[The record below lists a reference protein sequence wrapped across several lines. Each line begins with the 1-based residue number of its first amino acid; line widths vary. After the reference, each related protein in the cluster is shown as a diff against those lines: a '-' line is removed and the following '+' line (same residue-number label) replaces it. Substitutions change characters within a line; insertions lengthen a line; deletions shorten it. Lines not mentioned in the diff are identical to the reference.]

1 MEAIGVLLVVI
12 SLPLML
18 RWIPPNH
25 VYGLR
30 IPATLNDKSVWYDA
44 NALSGRH
51 LFVLGVVMVAL
62 EFVLP
67 VSMRMWTLRVIGFAG
82 FFGIMIADWRTANRW
97 ARERKGGYIDG
108 YARPVEPHRIGPP
121 SS

>member
-1 MEAIGVLLVVI
+1 MEAIGILLIVL
-12 SLPLML
+12 SLPLMW

-30 IPATLNDKSVWYDA
+30 SPATLRDRSVWYDA

-51 LFVLGVVMVAL
+51 LFALGVVMVAL

-67 VSMRMWTLRVIGFAG
+67 LSIRMWTLRVIAFVG
-82 FFGIMIADWRTANRW
+82 FFGIMIADWRTAHRW
-97 ARERKGGYIDG
+97 AREHTLD
-108 YARPVEPHRIGPP
+108 PHRIGRE

>member
-1 MEAIGVLLVVI
+1 MEAIGILLIVL

-30 IPATLNDKSVWYDA
+30 SPATLRDTSVWYDA

-51 LFVLGVVMVAL
+51 LLTLGLLMVAL

-67 VSMRMWTLRVIGFAG
+67 ASIRLWTLRVIGVVG
-82 FFGIMIADWRTANRW
+82 FSGIMIADWRTANRW

-108 YARPVEPHRIGPP
+108 DARPVEPHRIGRGGL
-121 SS
+121 